1 MGARVVMVLGTASSV
16 GKSTLVTALCRIAA
30 RRGIRVAP
38 FKAQNMSNNAA
49 VTADG
54 GEIARSIAV
63 QAAAAGVEPTVQM
76 NPILIKPEGQARSQ
90 IVVEGRPWR
99 TLEAVEYWRRKQMLW
114 EVVARN
120 LDALRT
126 AYDLVIAEGAGS
138 PVELNLKA
146 GDIVNMRV
154 ATYAK
159 AHTLLVGDIDVGGI
173 FASLLGTLDLL
184 EPHERALVRGLIVN
198 RFRGDPRLFED
209 GIAILEQRSGLPVLG
224 VVPWLGDLQLAEED
238 AVALER
244 LALGRRAAHEVDLR
258 IAVVHLPHVANFDD
272 FDALAREPG
281 VEVTFIQDPA
291 DLQGTDAV
299 ILPGTK
305 HTLAARAWLQER
317 GFDAALTSYRGRI
330 VGICGGYQLL
340 GEQIS
345 NPHGVEGVGGTAAG
359 LGLLPVRTVFAPEKQ
374 TARVQAQPRVRW
386 AGAQVLTGYEIHMG
400 RTERRAGGQPVL
412 TITQRGGQPCHE
424 DDGCVSD
431 DGRIWGCYLHGLFDN
446 PSLRRSWLRTLG
458 WTSREATAPTDPYD
472 RLADVVES
480 SLDRD
485 QLTRL
490 LGSDDAGDR

>member
-1 MGARVVMVLGTASSV
+1 MPARVVMVLGTASSV

-63 QAAAAGVEPTVQM
+63 QAQAAGIQPTVQM
-76 NPILIKPEGQARSQ
+76 NPILIKPEGQSRSQ
-90 IVVEGRPWR
+90 IVVEGQPWR

-120 LDALRT
+120 LDALRND
-126 AYDLVIAEGAGS
+126 YDLVIAEGAGS

-154 ATYAK
+154 ATYAE

-224 VVPWLGDLQLAEED
+224 VVPWLSDLQIAEED

-244 LALGRRAAHEVDLR
+244 PAHGKKAPDVADLR
-258 IAVVHLPHVANFDD
+258 IAVIHLPHVANFDD

-281 VEVTFIQDPA
+281 VAVTFIQDPA
-291 DLQGTDAV
+291 GLQGTAAV

-305 HTLAARAWLQER
+305 HTLAARAWLHER
-317 GFDAALTSYRGRI
+317 GFDAALASYPG
-330 VGICGGYQLL
+330 GIAGVCGGYQLL
-340 GEQIS
+340 GEYIS
-345 NPHGVEGVGGTAAG
+345 DPAAVEGAGGAAPG
-359 LGLLPVRTVFAPEKQ
+359 LGLLPVTTIFSREKQ
-374 TARVQAQPRVRW
+374 TAQVQAQPCVGW
-386 AGAQVLTGYEIHMG
+386 AGQEPLRGYEIHMG
-400 RTERRAGGQPVL
+400 RTERAAGGTPLL
-412 TITQRGGQPCHE
+412 TITRRGGQPCHE
-424 DDGCVSD
+424 EDGCVSAD
-431 DGRIWGCYLHGLFDN
+431 ERIWGCYLHGLFEN
-446 PSLRRSWLRTLG
+446 LSLRRSWLRSLG
-458 WTSREATAPTDPYD
+458 WQREQVLAPVDPYD

-480 SLDRD
+480 SLDRHH
-485 QLTRL
+485 LNL
-490 LGSDDAGDR
+490 VLGG